1 VQVKTKKIKST
12 LNVNVPCKKR
22 SCLLNQTINKDN
34 VPPQQKKCPKST
46 RTNKNATINLKNKW
60 RTKGLKEAM
69 DVVERGITSL
79 RKINFGILYLTLL
92 SNTSTRRPNPW
103 NKAH

>member
-1 VQVKTKKIKST
+1 
-12 LNVNVPCKKR
+12 
-22 SCLLNQTINKDN
+22 
-34 VPPQQKKCPKST
+34 
-46 RTNKNATINLKNKW
+46 
-60 RTKGLKEAM
+60 M